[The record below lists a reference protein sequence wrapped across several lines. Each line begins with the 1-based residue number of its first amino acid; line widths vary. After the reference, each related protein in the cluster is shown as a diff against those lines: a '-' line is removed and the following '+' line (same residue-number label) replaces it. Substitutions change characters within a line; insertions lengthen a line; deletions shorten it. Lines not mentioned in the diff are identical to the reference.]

1 MKKPTQKNKQTSD
14 PEKLSNPETSDPEK
28 SSNPHEKTKPR
39 NLKQFNTHREKKTQV
54 RERVNRLVLFPTL
67 LVAKRTQKIIISL
80 NFVTLYQTRSVTH
93 MPRPSDEALMWWRWS
108 HAMEAMEVMHV
119 SIYFKCY
126 DVHND
131 MKRVPKEFMN
141 LIRKDKVGFWV
152 DRRKNVIFFGHGC
165 LGLELSVFCHGS
177 LSLEQ
182 RVWSE
187 ANQREKRRVRKF
199 KGQREIFGLVAY

>member
-39 NLKQFNTHREKKTQV
+39 TLKQFNTHKEKKTQV

-93 MPRPSDEALMWWRWS
+93 MPRPGDRAPMRWRWS
-108 HAMEAMEVMHV
+108 RAMEAMHV
-119 SIYFKCY
+119 PIYFECY
-126 DVHND
+126 DVHDD

-141 LIRKDKVGFWV
+141 STRKNKVGFWV
-152 DRRKNVIFFGHGC
+152 DWRKSVILFGHGFF
-165 LGLELSVFCHGS
+165 GLELGVFCHGS
-177 LSLEQ
+177 ISLEQ
-182 RVWSE
+182 RVGVEQIEERNGEWENSRG
-187 ANQREKRRVRKF
+187 RERYL
-199 KGQREIFGLVAY
+199 G

>member
-39 NLKQFNTHREKKTQV
+39 TLKQFNTHKEKKTQV

-93 MPRPSDEALMWWRWS
+93 MPQPSDEAPMW
-108 HAMEAMEVMHV
+108 
-119 SIYFKCY
+119 
-126 DVHND
+126 
-131 MKRVPKEFMN
+131 
-141 LIRKDKVGFWV
+141 
-152 DRRKNVIFFGHGC
+152 
-165 LGLELSVFCHGS
+165 
-177 LSLEQ
+177 
-182 RVWSE
+182 
-187 ANQREKRRVRKF
+187 
-199 KGQREIFGLVAY
+199 